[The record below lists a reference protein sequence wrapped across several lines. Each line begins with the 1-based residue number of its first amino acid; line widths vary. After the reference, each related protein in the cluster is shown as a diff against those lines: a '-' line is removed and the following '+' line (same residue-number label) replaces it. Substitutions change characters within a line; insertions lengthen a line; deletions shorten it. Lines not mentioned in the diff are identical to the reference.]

1 MSKYRAIYDRKGL
14 LAEYE
19 NEELVWVREELGK
32 TNKAKHQIMLDIQPY
47 KSMVDGSMITSRS
60 KHREHLRRHNCFE
73 VGNESME
80 RKAPVPM
87 SKEKRTQI
95 LREQLWNVSD
105 RDCDRVL
112 DQLRRR

>member
-1 MSKYRAIYDRKGL
+1 MSRYRAIYDRKGK

-19 NEELVWVREELGK
+19 DEELVWVREEVEQE
-32 TNKAKHQIMLDIQPY
+32 NKANHQIMLDIQPY

-60 KHREHLRRHNCFE
+60 QHREHLRRHNCFE
-73 VGNESME
+73 VGNEKME
-80 RKAPVPM
+80 HKAPTPM
-87 SKEKRTQI
+87 SREKRRQI

-105 RDCDRVL
+105 RECDRVL